1 MSDKITIAVSKGR
14 IFDEALPLLAK
25 IDVIPK
31 DDPQNSRKLI
41 LETNKNNVQILVI
54 RATDVPTYVER
65 GAAEL
70 GIAGKDVLLEYQG
83 DGFYEPIDL
92 GIAKC
97 KMMLAGLKGVK
108 KEITRPRIATKYTN
122 ITQNYFSNF
131 GKQVEIIKLYGSME
145 LAPILGLADQIVD
158 LVDTGKTLEANGLV
172 PYERIADI
180 SSRLIV
186 NKASMKLKSTAIKSF
201 IEKLSDVIEAAE

>member
-14 IFDEALPLLAK
+14 IFGEALPLLAK

-201 IEKLSDVIEAAE
+201 IEKLSDVIEVAE

>member
-70 GIAGKDVLLEYQG
+70 GIAGKDVLLEFQG

-131 GKQVEIIKLYGSME
+131 GKQVEIIKLYGSMD
-145 LAPILGLADQIVD
+145 LAPILGLADHIVD

-201 IEKLSDVIEAAE
+201 IEKLSDVIEVAE

>member
-70 GIAGKDVLLEYQG
+70 GIAGKDVLLEYHG

-201 IEKLSDVIEAAE
+201 I